1 MGRDGSV
8 NGRKVRME
16 GRFVKSY
23 SLGLVVRI
31 MILFLWYNDRC
42 SVNF

>member
-1 MGRDGSV
+1 MGRDGLA

-23 SLGLVVRI
+23 SLGFFRRFDYDFTFMV
-31 MILFLWYNDRC
+31 
-42 SVNF
+42 

>member
-23 SLGLVVRI
+23 SLGFVVQDYDFI
-31 MILFLWYNDRC
+31 FM
-42 SVNF
+42 V